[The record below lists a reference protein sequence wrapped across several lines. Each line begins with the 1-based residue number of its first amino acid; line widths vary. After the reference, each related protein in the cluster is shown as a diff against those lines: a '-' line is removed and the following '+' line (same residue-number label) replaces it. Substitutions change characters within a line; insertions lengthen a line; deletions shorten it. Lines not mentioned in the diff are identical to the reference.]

1 MSKIYKVIE
10 VIGNSPVSYAEASK
24 AAIVEASKT
33 LREISWY
40 EVETMGGRVKD
51 GTVTNFQ
58 VRLKVAFK
66 VVEA

>member
-24 AAIVEASKT
+24 AAIAEASKT

-40 EVETMGGRVKD
+40 EVKTMGGNVKD
-51 GTVTNFQ
+51 GAVTNFQ
-58 VRLKVAFK
+58 VRMEVAFK
-66 VVEA
+66 VVE

>member
-10 VIGNSPVSYAEASK
+10 VIGKSPVSYAEASK
-24 AAIVEASKT
+24 AAIAEASKT
-33 LREISWY
+33 LRDISWY

-51 GTVTNFQ
+51 GAVVNFQ

-66 VVEA
+66 VVED

>member
-1 MSKIYKVIE
+1 
-10 VIGNSPVSYAEASK
+10 VSYAEASK
-24 AAIVEASKT
+24 AAIAEASKT

-51 GTVTNFQ
+51 GAVVNFQ

-66 VVEA
+66 VVED

>member
-24 AAIVEASKT
+24 AAITEASKT

-40 EVETMGGRVKD
+40 EVKTMGGNVKD
-51 GTVTNFQ
+51 GAVTNFQ
-58 VRLKVAFK
+58 VRLNVAFK
-66 VVEA
+66 VVED